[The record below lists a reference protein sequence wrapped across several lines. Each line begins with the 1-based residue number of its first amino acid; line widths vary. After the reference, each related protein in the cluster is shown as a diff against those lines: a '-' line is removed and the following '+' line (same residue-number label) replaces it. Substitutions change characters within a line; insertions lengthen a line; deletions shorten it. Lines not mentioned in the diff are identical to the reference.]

1 MAVGKPSK
9 DYQYVLIPEDFD
21 AFRSKAAAIR
31 QLKRQWANQEVG
43 QRVGWFIAK
52 VEFYEEPDYEIKS
65 EETPIEQVE

>member
-52 VEFYEEPDYEIKS
+52 VQFYE
-65 EETPIEQVE
+65 